1 MAKVSRKSLKIRAS
15 GFNNFTSP
23 ESITPRNHFKNAN
36 RFSATGKVSADQLLS
51 AYKGTLREFSSARIS
66 TVPEIGPAS
75 ISSYRPNQASINSAA
90 CGCTCFSAAQPSAN
104 GRPASCSSFH
114 DCVHT
119 VARNS
124 SIASL
129 SPSKSLRY
137 KYRGS
142 QSISTP
148 PRSNTAI
155 ERPAIS
161 RPILADRSG
170 PFEVLRG
177 PAHASR
183 PTKETIPPLPQTI
196 FAKKN
201 LSSRASRGTC
211 FSLEGAGRNPPSTVN
226 RQGTASAVPPK
237 RK

>member
-1 MAKVSRKSLKIRAS
+1 MRAS
-15 GFNNFTSP
+15 GFNSFTSP
-23 ESITPRNHFKNAN
+23 ESIVPRNHFKNAN
-36 RFSATGKVSADQLLS
+36 RFSAAGKVSADQLLS

-66 TVPEIGPAS
+66 TVPAIGPAS

-90 CGCTCFSAAQPSAN
+90 CGCTCFSAAQASAN

-119 VARNS
+119 EARNS

-170 PFEVLRG
+170 PFEVSRG
-177 PAHASR
+177 PAHGSR
-183 PTKETIPPLPQTI
+183 L
-196 FAKKN
+196 
-201 LSSRASRGTC
+201 GGGG
-211 FSLEGAGRNPPSTVN
+211 FSPHVTTSLNW
-226 RQGTASAVPPK
+226 ASAPEERTWLSELYLTPACHEGSPAGLT
-237 RK
+237 

>member
-1 MAKVSRKSLKIRAS
+1 IAKVSRKSLKMRAS
-15 GFNNFTSP
+15 GFTSFTSP
-23 ESITPRNHFKNAN
+23 ESITPRNHFKNSN
-36 RFSATGKVSADQLLS
+36 RFRAAGNVSADQLLS

-75 ISSYRPNQASINSAA
+75 ISSYRANQASINSAA
-90 CGCTCFSAAQPSAN
+90 CGCTCFSTAQPSAN
-104 GRPASCSSFH
+104 DRPASCSSFH

-155 ERPAIS
+155 ERPAIR
-161 RPILADRSG
+161 RPILADSDG

-177 PAHASR
+177 PAHGSR
-183 PTKETIPPLPQTI
+183 PTKEITPPFPQTI
-196 FAKKN
+196 FAKKKCHSECN
-201 LSSRASRGTC
+201 RGTC
-211 FSLEGAGRNPPSTVN
+211 LSL
-226 RQGTASAVPPK
+226 
-237 RK
+237 